1 MSMHSLF
8 GKAIAR
14 LGRTKWGTKV
24 TTPDGERDTAVDP
37 LAQEVLAALSDK
49 SPLEVT
55 EPIRFIKK
63 HRGPLFEVAYGL
75 DDSESLA
82 KFTRGGQEVFQVT
95 PSASGETGTGQNTV
109 TQNISNAIGSLYR
122 VVSISENGQVTLDE
136 IGVDGQ
142 ATGTQVQARS
152 LT

>member
-1 MSMHSLF
+1 MSLYQLL
-8 GKAIAR
+8 GKAAAR
-14 LGRTKWGTKV
+14 LSRTKWGTKV
-24 TTPDGERDTAVDP
+24 PTPDGSRDTAVDP
-37 LAQEVLAALSDK
+37 LAQEILAALSDK
-49 SPLEVT
+49 SPIEVT

-82 KFTRGGQEVFQVT
+82 KFTRGGQEVSQVQ
-95 PSASGETGTGQNTV
+95 PSAGGETSGATRV
-109 TQNISNAIGSLYR
+109 EQNISNAIGSLYR

>member
-1 MSMHSLF
+1 MSLFSLF
-8 GKAIAR
+8 GKSISR
-14 LGRTKWGTKV
+14 LGRTKWGTKLK
-24 TTPDGERDTAVDP
+24 TEDGERDTGVDP
-37 LAQEVLAALSDK
+37 LAQEILAALSDK
-49 SPLEVT
+49 SPIEVH
-55 EPIRFIKK
+55 EPIRLIKK

-82 KFTRGGQEVFQVT
+82 KFTRNGQEVSQVQ
-95 PSASGETGTGQNTV
+95 PSASGEAAGTTRV
-109 TQNISNAIGSLYR
+109 EQNISNAIGSLYR